1 MSDRQCLHN
10 NEVDAWTGTRPRTGA
25 GAKSPWRLP
34 APAAEAFA
42 SGRAIS
48 QDAIA
53 NRAGVGNAILY
64 RPFPTRED
72 LLEEVLPG
80 PDPPLAR
87 RCAHLAGYRV
97 ARVGPPRVD
106 APIRRLGRRTTRHP
120 RGPGVLPSPLKSLAV
135 LLGGAKRPAAS
146 RGNHGSGP
154 PQQIRCLLRHR
165 PGGPSGRQE
174 SERRPP
180 SGTGADLTGEL
191 LGQPLV
197 SEVDLDSLAGVPA
210 ELLGDAL
217 TADGAAV

>member
-1 MSDRQCLHN
+1 MDGHSASHRSRGQVAMAAAGPGRRSLRIRTRNLAGRDRQ
-10 NEVDAWTGTRPRTGA
+10 PRGSGERHPVPA
-25 GAKSPWRLP
+25 LP
-34 APAAEAFA
+34 HPRGSA
-42 SGRAIS
+42 R
-48 QDAIA
+48 
-53 NRAGVGNAILY
+53 R
-64 RPFPTRED
+64 
-72 LLEEVLPG
+72 VLPG